1 MDKFNQSQEIDVKNK
16 GLIEKILDIIKNKFT
31 NVDDSIN
38 NINEKIAE
46 IKSKSASLSKIE
58 NIEIENMDVS
68 PIDSINKGSSLSSVD
83 PSQIHYIKPSFNSSQ
98 IPLPDSPESSI
109 NYIKEL
115 QEKDDLVEEI
125 NKNNEDINEYLSDH
139 LDWFNKSKD
148 KFDKF
153 NEDTANELAKDSNRN
168 KKGYDI

>member
-1 MDKFNQSQEIDVKNK
+1 MKQNLNFYMMIQNLDFVLTSNTKMDISINNIKKIEKKTKINDKFNQYQKIDVKNK

-83 PSQIHYIKPSFNSSQ
+83 PRTF
-98 IPLPDSPESSI
+98 I
-109 NYIKEL
+109 NR
-115 QEKDDLVEEI
+115 I
-125 NKNNEDINEYLSDH
+125 N
-139 LDWFNKSKD
+139 
-148 KFDKF
+148 
-153 NEDTANELAKDSNRN
+153 R
-168 KKGYDI
+168 